1 MLQQVGCFIGG
12 VIFGVTL
19 CALILIARTSRA
31 TTTQRT
37 PTTFGVSPSEA
48 IPYSPS
54 SAPRPTG
61 SQRFDDRYFSME
73 P

>member
-12 VIFGVTL
+12 VIFGAGL
-19 CALILIARTSRA
+19 LALIARNWRV